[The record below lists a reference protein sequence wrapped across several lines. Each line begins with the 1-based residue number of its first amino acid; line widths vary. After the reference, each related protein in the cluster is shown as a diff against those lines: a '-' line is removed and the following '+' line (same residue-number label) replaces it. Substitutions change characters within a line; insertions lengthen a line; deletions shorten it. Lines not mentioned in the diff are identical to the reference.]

1 MNATTARLIL
11 LLRIAYVIGVSL
23 FVIDVLFAV
32 ALQTTLWVLTGSI
45 PEELPYTE
53 VMDWIA
59 IVAFVFVVIGAVL
72 TIVTTSEF
80 ARAGVDVDADRSH

>member
-11 LLRIAYVIGVSL
+11 LLRIAYIIGVSL

-32 ALQTTLWVLTGSI
+32 ALQTTLWVLTGAI